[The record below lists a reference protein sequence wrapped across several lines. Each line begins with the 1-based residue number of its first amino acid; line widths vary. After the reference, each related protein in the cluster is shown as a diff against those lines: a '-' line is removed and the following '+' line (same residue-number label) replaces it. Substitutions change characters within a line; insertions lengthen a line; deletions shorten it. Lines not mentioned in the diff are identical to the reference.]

1 MLLNEIQILHVLS
14 HSNILKLHEVYESK
28 HHIYMVTDILKGG
41 TLKDFLTTHPNL
53 KEETIKKIMKMILE
67 ILFYLQTSKVIHR
80 DIKLEN
86 FLFADNSFE
95 KIVLTD
101 FGLSHLK
108 NTKEFF
114 FEKCGTPGYVAPE
127 IFRTGSPLQHDKI
140 DIFGAGVIFYAL

>member
-1 MLLNEIQILHVLS
+1 MLVNEIQILRLLKHP
-14 HSNILKLHEVYESK
+14 NIVKLHEVYESK
-28 HHIYMVTDILKGG
+28 QHIYMVTDVLTGG
-41 TLKDFLTTHPNL
+41 TLQDFLQTHPNP
-53 KEETIKKIMKMILE
+53 KEDTVKKIMKIIME
-67 ILFYLQTSKVIHR
+67 ILFYLQTSKVVHR

-101 FGLSHLK
+101 FGFSHLN

-127 IFRTGSPLQHDKI
+127 IFRTNSPLQYDKI